1 MMMMLLLMMT
11 IMMAMM
17 AMMAMVVLM
26 ADDADK
32 GDDIAYHSF
41 QVGEEGAHTRV
52 TSRGSVLGASCFKLY
67 WASQKPHIQG
77 AFG

>member
-1 MMMMLLLMMT
+1 MMILMVAMMT

>member
-1 MMMMLLLMMT
+1 
-11 IMMAMM
+11 
-17 AMMAMVVLM
+17 M

-41 QVGEEGAHTRV
+41 QMGEEGAHTRV